1 MQHDGYWVFSQIDP
15 VAFSLGPLSVRW
27 YGLMYLFGFAFA
39 MWLAGRRADA
49 PNSGWTRN
57 EVSDL
62 LFYGFLGVILGG
74 RVGYVLFYNFD
85 MFLADPT
92 YLFKIWT
99 GGMSFHGG
107 LIGVITAMIWFA
119 HKTKR
124 HFFTVADF
132 VAPLIPFGLGVGR
145 IGNFL
150 NGELWGRITDVPWA
164 IIFPEAGPEPR
175 HPSQLYQFALE
186 GVVLFIILNLFW
198 RKNPPRGAISGMFL
212 LFYGLFRFLVEFVRQ
227 PDSQLGLYFQE
238 ISMGQILST
247 PMIIAGALM
256 IWAAYQRP
264 QLFGNSVKEAK

>member
-1 MQHDGYWVFSQIDP
+1 
-15 VAFSLGPLSVRW
+15 
-27 YGLMYLFGFAFA
+27 MYLFGFAFA

-85 MFLADPT
+85 LFLADPT

-150 NGELWGRITDVPWA
+150 NGELWGRVTDVPWA

-256 IWAAYQRP
+256 IWAAYKRS
-264 QLFGNSVKEAK
+264 QLFGNAVKEAK